1 MKTQLF
7 IPVLLFV
14 FLAANAGNKNDF
26 KSFVVANDDT
36 ILCKDLAFNASN
48 ATLTMENGQTM
59 EIKRENVDAFK
70 SNGKVYVKN
79 VVYKNRVATEKT
91 AYMLL
96 LGERNGLKLYRYKF
110 YELDNAEKLGNSNPT
125 PREVVQIL
133 VYKDNSLYLQVEDK
147 NVNTVIKY
155 FNAAE
160 IN

>member
-14 FLAANAGNKNDF
+14 FLAANAGNKSDF
-26 KSFVVANDDT
+26 RSFVVANDDT
-36 ILCKDLAFNASN
+36 ILCKDIAFNASN
-48 ATLTMENGQTM
+48 ATLTMDNGQTM
-59 EIKRENVDAFK
+59 EIKREKVDAFK

-79 VVYKNRVATEKT
+79 VVYKNGTATDKT

-110 YELDNAEKLGNSNPT
+110 YELEGAEKPGNST

-147 NVNTVIKY
+147 NVNNVIEY

-160 IN
+160 ID